1 MFRLLFDFLFLQE
14 TLLSEDSV
22 INGVIS
28 RWSGQS
34 FWSPAIGKQGG
45 VGILISSNFD
55 GNVLSW
61 VKDSSGR
68 VVSVLIEFSGFRVNL
83 VNIYAPTNLTERKAF
98 FADLHHFFIPADG
111 LILGGD
117 FNCYESDLDKF
128 GGNVSLASYF
138 SEFHS
143 AFNLVDI
150 WHKQHRRQREMSWFN
165 SDLTIGSR
173 MDKYLLSSKLVDLA
187 GACDITPCC
196 FSDHD
201 YVNLVIDFSNSTPRG
216 PGIWKFNNSLLSD
229 EIFCNYLS
237 DCIADLSSCLSSFG
251 SVKLW
256 WDFFKS
262 SLRADVIS
270 FAKSKRRESS
280 RERVVLTN
288 RLIDLKRKLVRGDSS
303 VAAEILAVESH
314 LTALVNRS
322 LEGAKTRSRVQ
333 WLEDGEKPTRFFF
346 KLERERFERNEVKS
360 ILAPNGTEVFTREEI
375 EDAHVDFY
383 THLFSAEAIDP
394 ECKDT
399 LLNGIEK
406 SLSDPD
412 RALCEGFVTL
422 AELTASLKTMNT
434 HKAPG
439 SDGFSVE
446 FYTKFWD
453 QLGPLLLM
461 VINKCFADGELTESM
476 KVSITRLIY
485 KKRGDIK
492 NLKNWRPISL
502 INVDYKIC
510 SKAITLRLSKVLD
523 SIIDPDQTC
532 SVPGRSI
539 SNNLV
544 LLRDTFE
551 YIAQTDETG
560 ILVSLD
566 QEKAFDRVN
575 RAFLM
580 ELLERFGFGP
590 GFCRWI
596 STFYFGANMR
606 IILNGWLSKPIMLE
620 RGVRQGDSLSPLL
633 YILCVEALACQI
645 RLCKDI
651 RGFLLPGAKGR
662 QFKVRQ
668 YADDTT
674 SFLKDYTSLVRLF
687 DIISIYERGSGA
699 KLNKSKTEAM
709 WLGAWRDRSD
719 APLGLTWVRKMKVL
733 GVFFGTVPVEL
744 DNWQP
749 KINKLE
755 KSINLWKSRSLSL
768 VGKSLIVNVLGLSKF
783 FYLAKVL
790 LPPSWVFTR
799 VNSLIWPF
807 LWGSKIETV
816 SRNTCYL
823 PALSGGLSVANL
835 ELKCVALRLT
845 SVIST
850 IDLRDDS
857 SFFLF
862 KYYVGR
868 PLASFKAEWSFLRDN
883 LSPTASKLT
892 GFYENC
898 LVYLRKFDGL
908 VKSVS
913 PASTKVFYTHLLR
926 QKSSPPLL
934 PGAWSAILGPGLSLK
949 DQWPKVRDTLSENF
963 KNDLIWAITLRAV
976 KVRDSLKRWGYID
989 SDRCA
994 FCNAKETIDH
1004 CFLNCSRVKRVWVR
1018 FAPVLS
1024 LLTQT
1029 SFRASVATAF
1039 FFRWSS
1045 NHRKRNA
1052 VARFVIKSVLYAIW
1066 IFRNASTFR
1075 NRSDESSAIIRYAV
1089 QDIIGRVKL
1098 DHYRLPAP
1106 VFSSLWEFPG
1116 FCCLDG
1122 GSVKVFV

>member
-1 MFRLLFDFLFLQE
+1 MQE
-14 TLLSEDSV
+14 TLFSDEKT
-22 INGVIS
+22 INEVIS
-28 RWSGQS
+28 RWPGQS

-45 VGILISSNFD
+45 VGILIRDNFD
-55 GNVLSW
+55 GKVSSW
-61 VKDSSGR
+61 LKDSSGR
-68 VVSVLIEFSGFRVNL
+68 IVSVLMEFSQLRINL

-98 FADLHHFFIPADG
+98 FSHLHHFFIPADG
-111 LILGGD
+111 LILGSD

-128 GGNVSLASYF
+128 GGNVCTASYLSDF
-138 SEFHS
+138 RSS
-143 AFNLVDI
+143 FNLVDI
-150 WHKQHRRQREMSWFN
+150 WRKQHRKHREMSWFN
-165 SDLTIGSR
+165 SDLTLGSR
-173 MDKYLLSSKLVDLA
+173 LDKFLLSSKLVDLVER
-187 GACDITPCC
+187 CDITPCC
-196 FSDHD
+196 LSDHD
-201 YVNLVIDFSNSTPRG
+201 YVNLFIDCAASTPRG

-229 EIFCNYLS
+229 VFFCQYLS
-237 DCIADLSSCLSSFG
+237 DCIIDLSSCLPSFD

-262 SLRADVIS
+262 SLKADIIS
-270 FAKSKRRESS
+270 YAKSKRRELN

-288 RLIDLKRKLVRGDSS
+288 RLINLKRRLVHGEISLS
-303 VAAEILAVESH
+303 AEILIVESH
-314 LTALVNRS
+314 LAALVDRS

-333 WLEDGEKPTRFFF
+333 WLEDGERPTRFFF
-346 KLERERFERNEVKS
+346 KLEKERYEKNEVKS
-360 ILAPNGTEVFTREEI
+360 ILDSDGIEVFTREEI
-375 EDAHVDFY
+375 ESAHVDFY
-383 THLFSAEAIDP
+383 THLFSAEPIDP
-394 ECKDT
+394 ECKEI
-399 LLNGIEK
+399 LFHGVNRF
-406 SLSDPD
+406 LSDDD
-412 RALCEGFVTL
+412 RVMCEGIVTL

-434 HKAPG
+434 NKAPG

-453 QLGPLLLM
+453 FLGPLLLR
-461 VINKCFADGELTESM
+461 VINQSFADGELSESM

-492 NLKNWRPISL
+492 DLKNWRPISL
-502 INVDYKIC
+502 LNVDYKIC

-539 SNNLV
+539 SNNLI

-560 ILVSLD
+560 ILISLD

-575 RAFLM
+575 RTFLM
-580 ELLERFGFGP
+580 DLLGRFGFGP
-590 GFCRWI
+590 DFRKWI
-596 STFYFGANMR
+596 STFYLGANMR
-606 IILNGWLSKPIMLE
+606 IILNGWLSKPIMLM

-645 RLCKDI
+645 RLCNDI

-674 SFLKDYTSLVRLF
+674 SFVKDYNSLVRLF
-687 DIISIYERGSGA
+687 DMISIYEKGSGA

-719 APLGLTWVRKMKVL
+719 MPLGLTWVRKMKLL
-733 GVFFGTVPVEL
+733 GVFFGTVSVEI

-749 KINKLE
+749 KVNKLE

-790 LPPSWVFTR
+790 RPPSWVFSR

-807 LWGSKIETV
+807 IWGSKIETV

-823 PALSGGLSVANL
+823 PILSGGLNIANL
-835 ELKCVALRLT
+835 ELKCIALRLT

-850 IDLRDDS
+850 ITLLDDS
-857 SFFLF
+857 SFFLC
-862 KYYVGR
+862 KYYIGA
-868 PLASFKAEWSFLRDN
+868 PLASFKADWVFLRDN
-883 LSPTASKLT
+883 LSPSASKLT
-892 GFYENC
+892 GFYDNC
-898 LVYLRKFDGL
+898 LKHLRNFDTL
-908 VKSVS
+908 VRSDA
-913 PASTKVFYTHLLR
+913 PLSTKVFYSHLLAKR
-926 QKSSPPLL
+926 SSSPLL
-934 PGAWSAILGPGLSLK
+934 SGAWVALLGPGLSLK
-949 DQWPKVRDTLSENF
+949 DHWPKVRDTLSENF
-963 KNDLIWAITLRAV
+963 KNDLVWAIALRAV
-976 KVRDSLKRWGYID
+976 KVRDSLKSWGYID

-1004 CFLNCSRVKRVWVR
+1004 CFLNCSRVKRVWAR
-1018 FAPVLS
+1018 FVPTLS
-1024 LLTQT
+1024 LLTQS
-1029 SFRASVATAF
+1029 SFCVSVATIF

-1045 NHRKRNA
+1045 NHRRKNA
-1052 VARFVIKSVLYAIW
+1052 IARFLIKSVLYAIW
-1066 IFRNASTFR
+1066 TFRNASTFR
-1075 NRSDESSAIIRYAV
+1075 NRYDASSAIIKYAI
-1089 QDIIGRVKL
+1089 QDIIGRIKL
-1098 DHYRLPAP
+1098 DHYRLPSPA
-1106 VFSSLWEFPG
+1106 FSSLWEIPG
-1116 FCCLDG
+1116 FCCVDG
-1122 GSVKVFV
+1122 PLQVFV